1 MFTFFVIKNKNIHI
15 LYQGGKVMINKQGLW
30 FLTLFSLILVLSIYY
45 ITMPNE
51 VFQNEVIE
59 TEKSN
64 KVEKEEKEET
74 KEVNKTNT
82 SYIETLKI
90 ELDSE
95 RADILDT
102 LQEVI
107 NDSTKTSDEKNK
119 AYEQMKEINNLKS
132 SEDQLIKKIKEEHS
146 LEAYV
151 KQDDTKIE
159 VVIESEKHDV
169 KLANKIMRTI
179 QEEFDVPMSISIKF
193 S

>member
-1 MFTFFVIKNKNIHI
+1 
-15 LYQGGKVMINKQGLW
+15 MINKQGLW